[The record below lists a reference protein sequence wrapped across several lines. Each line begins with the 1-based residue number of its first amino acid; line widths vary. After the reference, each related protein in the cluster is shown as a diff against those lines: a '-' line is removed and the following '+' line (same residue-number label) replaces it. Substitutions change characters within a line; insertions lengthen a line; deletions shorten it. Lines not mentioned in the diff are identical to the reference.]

1 MLHTHLY
8 SLIFLDVPICYA
20 YHQTSHEYFL
30 YFTDRL
36 KKKRQ
41 NEVRNQ
47 SGGGKK
53 SQVNEQEHWNHMINN
68 NTVKQMLL
76 ERLKQ

>member
-1 MLHTHLY
+1 MPIIKLHMN
-8 SLIFLDVPICYA
+8 IFY
-20 YHQTSHEYFL
+20 TSQ
-30 YFTDRL
+30 TDRL
-36 KKKRQ
+36 KKKRH

>member
-1 MLHTHLY
+1 MFQYVMPIIKLHMN
-8 SLIFLDVPICYA
+8 IFY
-20 YHQTSHEYFL
+20 TSQ
-30 YFTDRL
+30 TDRL

-68 NTVKQMLL
+68 NTVKQML
-76 ERLKQ
+76 